1 LVKIGRELNY
11 KKFGGSILLEN
22 RPMLHI
28 IDTSGYEINIKK
40 IEGGVT
46 EFMFDITK

>member
-1 LVKIGRELNY
+1 
-11 KKFGGSILLEN
+11 LLEN

-28 IDTSGYEINIKK
+28 IDTSGYKLNLKK

-46 EFMFDITK
+46 EFAFNITK